1 MSSSFDASNNE
12 KKSQQ
17 QFDSEGFDLSAIV
30 DDDDELCPEGIGM
43 MGGEE
48 SVVYEIG
55 GGATTTFLGKS
66 PKKAREDERHRHGGD
81 DGDDENATSRHHP
94 MDEPERL
101 KGLGNVEYGNGNHL
115 DAIDYYTDAIESC
128 PYGEG
133 YGHTG
138 KEMMDMKDDHDEGHR
153 IRMAEMHRRR
163 MDKRR
168 GSTTRIGKDE
178 EENEDENDDDEP
190 ADVEVDGT
198 SSFVPPRH
206 AYGNKIAV
214 YHANRAACLLHLGR
228 YGECID
234 DCTMAILYDPTY
246 IKPYTRRSAAY
257 ERIEKTELALA
268 DARMAY
274 KLGGPNDTSNRR
286 NVDRLSKIEEA
297 RMEKMKAETMGKL
310 KDLGNSI
317 LGNFGLSLDNFNAIQ
332 DPNTGG
338 YSISFNQN
346 ANKK

>member
-1 MSSSFDASNNE
+1 
-12 KKSQQ
+12 
-17 QFDSEGFDLSAIV
+17 
-30 DDDDELCPEGIGM
+30 M

-297 RMEKMKAETMGKL
+297 RMEKMKAKRWGSSRISVIAYLATSDLVWTTSTRYRIRTQEGIPSPSIRMPTRSELTMQY
-310 KDLGNSI
+310 
-317 LGNFGLSLDNFNAIQ
+317 A
-332 DPNTGG
+332 GG
-338 YSISFNQN
+338 MGVQFVCGERRG
-346 ANKK
+346 ARGGV